1 MFIKAS
7 EKNIK
12 QFLENGCLEEYTRF
26 KITILV
32 FCKTAHMMEHGRLLY
47 LSLKKIILNILNHFN
62 FNNKPEQLCEEQ
74 RQHLGHRKCSPPK
87 TLHIPFWKI

>member
-47 LSLKKIILNILNHFN
+47 LSLKKIMLNIFKVIIKTTNLNN
-62 FNNKPEQLCEEQ
+62 CVKNRDSTWVTESI
-74 RQHLGHRKCSPPK
+74 HLLKCY
-87 TLHIPFWKI
+87 IPFWKI